1 MFSSDIQIVNKKQ
14 NYYLLYED
22 QLIKCSDTDDY
33 VKDNNYDFLSFILE
47 DLDRCGELKINKN
60 SQLRVDSKI
69 GCAYYIYSAQ
79 KAFIENKKQFDD
91 LCKDFSVFPTYDYSL
106 IQVANGPPLELEEIK
121 RLLPVRNAI
130 EQKLGTAQ
138 FKKITEYAWGGY
150 YARNFNNDHNN
161 SIEDFTET
169 CVGGTFISDDTF
181 SKTELSKSILK
192 LFLDSSQKSKAAI
205 LTLFH
210 RLERRSLLLPLAFIN
225 KWINKREFISGAMVL
240 GGSILDIAGAYGK
253 NSEHHE
259 VYNNFDLLGSLCL
272 TYSEFE
278 DHPVLQL
285 IKKGEGKKTEF
296 KESLSLDIRR
306 SETSDYIPKKEKY
319 IELAVLK
326 TIAGFLNSEG
336 GNLLIGVD
344 DNGHIKGIENEIK
357 IFHKESQDKIHLHL
371 KNLIKKNIGSGFSS
385 LINSEILA
393 INGLN
398 IIQVSCQKSDEE
410 VFIQE
415 DFYIR
420 TGPSTDKLVGKE
432 LTQYTKKR
440 FK

>member
-1 MFSSDIQIVNKKQ
+1 
-14 NYYLLYED
+14 
-22 QLIKCSDTDDY
+22 
-33 VKDNNYDFLSFILE
+33 
-47 DLDRCGELKINKN
+47 
-60 SQLRVDSKI
+60 
-69 GCAYYIYSAQ
+69 YYIYSAQ

-225 KWINKREFISGAMVL
+225 KWINKREFISGAMV
-240 GGSILDIAGAYGK
+240 
-253 NSEHHE
+253 
-259 VYNNFDLLGSLCL
+259 
-272 TYSEFE
+272 
-278 DHPVLQL
+278 
-285 IKKGEGKKTEF
+285 
-296 KESLSLDIRR
+296 
-306 SETSDYIPKKEKY
+306 
-319 IELAVLK
+319 
-326 TIAGFLNSEG
+326 
-336 GNLLIGVD
+336 
-344 DNGHIKGIENEIK
+344 
-357 IFHKESQDKIHLHL
+357 
-371 KNLIKKNIGSGFSS
+371 
-385 LINSEILA
+385 
-393 INGLN
+393 
-398 IIQVSCQKSDEE
+398 
-410 VFIQE
+410 
-415 DFYIR
+415 
-420 TGPSTDKLVGKE
+420 
-432 LTQYTKKR
+432 
-440 FK
+440 